1 MSSPLDQSEVDALMA
16 AIQDGRVAGESG
28 KDPDAPVV
36 PYDLTSQ
43 DRIIRGQMPTLDSIN
58 ERVASIFGSNLSG
71 RTRIDVRV
79 APAPST
85 LMKFVDVGAMF
96 SPPTTVWVVSLG
108 AGHGLGVLLLDGAL
122 GRALLSGALGD
133 RKVRAAARP
142 DAPAGDEPTELTSVE
157 RGVLK
162 HLLGIFTSAMGDAWV
177 EILPFRPEVLRFV
190 SDPRMAMVAP
200 PSDLAILC
208 SYEVSGAV
216 NGRLQIAIPYAT
228 VEPVKKLLTSP
239 PRPGSSVDARFSAA
253 LAKDLENV
261 SVELRVEMGRASVSF
276 SRLLDLKVGD
286 LLVLESSEA
295 APLPIY
301 VEGRRKLSGSPR
313 VAGGS
318 LAVALDKGLTAPAP
332 PAAKGA
338 GAKSFSVP
346 NASR

>member
-16 AIQDGRVAGESG
+16 AIQDGRVAGETG

-71 RTRIDVRV
+71 RTRIDMRV
-79 APAPST
+79 APSPST

-108 AGHGLGVLLLDGAL
+108 PGHGLGVLLLDGGL

-133 RKVRAAARP
+133 RKVRA
-142 DAPAGDEPTELTSVE
+142 DAPAVEAPTDLTSVE

-162 HLLGIFTSAMGDAWV
+162 HLLGIFTEAMASAWS
-177 EILPFRPEVLRFV
+177 EILAFRPEVLRFV

-208 SYEVSGAV
+208 SYEISGAV

-261 SVELRVEMGRASVSF
+261 SVELRVEMGRTSLSF

-286 LLVLESSEA
+286 LLVLEASEA
-295 APLPIY
+295 SPLPVY
-301 VEGRRKLSGSPR
+301 VEGRRKLTGSPR

-318 LAVALDKGLTAPAP
+318 LAVAIDRGLAAAAPT
-332 PAAKGA
+332 K

-346 NASR
+346 NVSR

>member
-71 RTRIDVRV
+71 RTRIDMRV
-79 APAPST
+79 APAAST

-108 AGHGLGVLLLDGAL
+108 PGHGLGVLLLDGGL

-133 RKVRAAARP
+133 RKVRA
-142 DAPAGDEPTELTSVE
+142 DAPAVEAPAELTSVE

-162 HLLGIFTSAMGDAWV
+162 HLLGIFTDAMASAWS
-177 EILPFRPEVLRFV
+177 EILAFRPEVLRFV

-261 SVELRVEMGRASVSF
+261 SVELRVEMGRTSLSF

-286 LLVLESSEA
+286 LLVLEASEA
-295 APLPIY
+295 SPLPVY
-301 VEGRRKLSGSPR
+301 VEGRRKLTGSPR

-318 LAVALDKGLTAPAP
+318 LAVAIDKGLAAAAPQ
-332 PAAKGA
+332 K
-338 GAKSFSVP
+338 GAKSFNVP
-346 NASR
+346 NVSR

>member
-16 AIQDGRVAGESG
+16 AIQDGRVAGETG
-28 KDPDAPVV
+28 KDPDAPVI

-108 AGHGLGVLLLDGAL
+108 AGHGLGVLLLDGPL

-133 RKVRAAARP
+133 RKVRA
-142 DAPAGDEPTELTSVE
+142 DAPAVEAPTELTSVE

-162 HLLGIFTSAMGDAWV
+162 HLLGIFTEAMATAWV

-208 SYEVSGAV
+208 SYEISGAV

-261 SVELRVEMGRASVSF
+261 SVELRVEMGRTSLSF

-286 LLVLESSEA
+286 LLVLEASEA
-295 APLPIY
+295 SPLPVY
-301 VEGRRKLSGSPR
+301 VQGRRKLTGSPR

-318 LAVALDKGLTAPAP
+318 LAVAIDKGL
-332 PAAKGA
+332 AAASSSKGA
-338 GAKSFSVP
+338 KNLNIP
-346 NASR
+346 NVSR